1 MIKMDSGAFG
11 SSVSSAV
18 QEEQKTDKKKKVGD
32 MSNDEKRQYYDQE
45 IARLKEKIKKAE
57 QKRDKVGNLPEKS
70 WVHVCC
76 SIAGTLIDRDFVA
89 DTWYQGMN
97 AKDRERAIRDYAK
110 ELKEAAIKGGF
121 NFNK

>member
-1 MIKMDSGAFG
+1 MDSGAF
-11 SSVSSAV
+11 SMSDFQTAK
-18 QEEQKTDKKKKVGD
+18 QEEKTDKKKKGGD
-32 MSNDEKRQYYDQE
+32 MSNDEKRQYYDNE

-57 QKRDKVGNLPEKS
+57 QKRDRVGNLPEKS

-89 DTWYQGMN
+89 DTWYQGMS
-97 AKDRERAIRDYAK
+97 AKDREKAIRDYAK

-121 NFNK
+121 EFNK

>member
-1 MIKMDSGAFG
+1 MDSGAFG

-57 QKRDKVGNLPEKS
+57 QKRDKVGNLSEKS